1 MKKEMISSHERSF
14 SAKTSFEVKVMDQFN
29 NPEMQKYFNT
39 LPVYVQ
45 ESIKQSSMTI
55 DSLEQLEKVAENL
68 TRRK

>member
-1 MKKEMISSHERSF
+1 
-14 SAKTSFEVKVMDQFN
+14 MDPFN